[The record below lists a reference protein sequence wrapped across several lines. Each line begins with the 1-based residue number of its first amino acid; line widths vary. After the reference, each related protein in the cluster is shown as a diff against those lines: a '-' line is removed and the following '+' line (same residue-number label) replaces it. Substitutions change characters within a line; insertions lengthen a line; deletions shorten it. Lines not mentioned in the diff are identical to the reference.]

1 MLRLNHLDGL
11 GVRFAEGF
19 RVFFDPSVLSSMRQD
34 RTGAAATIP
43 AAVDQPVG
51 SILNLGTLGGWW
63 TAPSDTARP
72 ILRNAGSVWWLEG
85 STNRIIQNLTA
96 DLLTGVL
103 GWTMFQALR
112 FDVGGTTHRVQ
123 RVDGGGGAAR
133 AELLINASNQYRA
146 NVRRLDA
153 DTQRNAIST
162 ALTVGANV
170 TLITRMDHGT
180 VNLQNFVNGVLNGS
194 GSGGNLTA
202 GNSDTTGG
210 AHFGMAAAGPTNGLQ
225 GRMYAWG
232 LTETALS
239 DTDIAALHTLLAGKM
254 AP

>member
-1 MLRLNHLDGL
+1 
-11 GVRFAEGF
+11 
-19 RVFFDPSVLSSMRQD
+19 MRQD

-85 STNRIIQNLTA
+85 AVNRIIQNLTA
-96 DLLTGVL
+96 DLLTDVA
-103 GWTMFQALR
+103 GWTMFQAVRL
-112 FDVGGTTHRVQ
+112 DVGGATHRIQ
-123 RVDGGGGAAR
+123 RVDGASSIPR
-133 AELLINASNQYRA
+133 ADVIITSANQYRA

-170 TLITRMDHGT
+170 TLITRMDYGT

-202 GNSDTTGG
+202 GNSEATGG
-210 AHFGMAAAGPTNGLQ
+210 AHFSMAAAAPGPINGLQ

-239 DTDIAALHTLLAGKM
+239 DTDIAALHTLLNTRMGL
-254 AP
+254 